1 MLKTYRSLALR
12 LQGSGPVTMDTE
24 TRSLE
29 VTCASENRV
38 RVFDYERW
46 EVIEE
51 ILLMSG
57 CTMPESRQIPL
68 LDTHERNSTASVIGS
83 CRNLQATPTQLVG
96 RAYFA
101 ADPGAESAWAKTRD
115 GHITDFSVGYSV
127 DAAIW
132 VQEGETAVIDGR
144 SFEGP
149 VRLVTAWSVK
159 ELSVCPIG
167 ADETAKARAEANN
180 QAREQRNPAPQSKET
195 VMDKRLRAFLESRGL
210 PKDAN
215 DDAAWAHLRS
225 LEAADQAA
233 GRDSAAAP
241 DVDQAVRIALIADRE
256 RHAEIVAMGTR
267 FDCVELVAG
276 LAVTGVSVDE
286 ARAKVLEHV
295 GSRKDQET
303 SPGFRV
309 SVGADEKDKF
319 RSAGQDAL
327 CLRAGITIATPAPGA
342 HDLMGHSLREMAR
355 HSLLLAGQNTGGNVM
370 EMVGRALTTSDF
382 PALLSNV
389 ANKSLLAG
397 YDQAGET
404 WAEWCATGS
413 VSDFKTHDLVSV
425 SETEDLDEITEGQP
439 YQYSKRKD
447 AKEQY
452 KIVTYGKLFAINR
465 QTIINDDLA
474 GLTDIPKAHGEAAAR
489 KVGDLPY
496 AVLTANSAMRDAVA
510 LFHAN
515 HGNLGTAGVVSET
528 TLAEAIKLM
537 KLQKDELGQ
546 RRLNIR
552 PEFFL
557 APVSIEG
564 AAEIFFSS
572 NQFAGS
578 AVDATR
584 SNPYAGG
591 RFKRVYEA
599 RLDDAS
605 ATAFYLA
612 GAKGK
617 TVTVFFL
624 NGQQA
629 PYMETRQGWNV
640 DGAEYKVRIDAG
652 AKAVDWKALL
662 KNAGA

>member
-1 MLKTYRSLALR
+1 MLKAYRSLSLR
-12 LQGSGPVTMDTE
+12 LQGAGPVTLDTE
-24 TRSLE
+24 SRSLE

-38 RVFDYERW
+38 RVFDWERW
-46 EVIEE
+46 ETIEE

-57 CTMPESRQIPL
+57 CTMPDNRQIPL
-68 LDTHERNSTASVIGS
+68 LDSHQRYSTASVIGS

-101 ADPGAESAWAKTRD
+101 DDPGAESAWAKTRD

-127 DAAIW
+127 DAATW
-132 VQEGETAVIDGR
+132 VPDGQTAVIDGR

-149 VRLVTAWSVK
+149 VRVVTSWSVK

-167 ADETAKARAEANN
+167 SDETAKARAEAHNH
-180 QAREQRNPAPQSKET
+180 QARGNPAPQSKENA
-195 VMDKRLRAFLESRGL
+195 MNEQLRAFLESRGL
-210 PKDAN
+210 SKDAN
-215 DDAAWAHLRS
+215 EERAWEFLRT
-225 LEAADQAA
+225 LEAPGQAA
-233 GRDSAAAP
+233 AAAP
-241 DVDQAVRIALIADRE
+241 DVDAAVRTAITAERE
-256 RHAEIVAMGTR
+256 RHAEITAMGAR
-267 FDCVELVAG
+267 FDCADIASQLSA
-276 LAVTGVSVDE
+276 TGATVDA

-295 GSRKDQET
+295 EAQRAKEPA
-303 SPGFRV
+303 PGFRV
-309 SVGADEKDKF
+309 SVGADEKEKF
-319 RSAGQDAL
+319 RAAGQDAL

-342 HDLMGHSLREMAR
+342 HELMGHSLREMAR
-355 HSLLLAGQNTGGNVM
+355 HSLMFAGQPTGGNVM
-370 EMVGRALTTSDF
+370 EMVGRAMTTSDF

-389 ANKSLLAG
+389 ANKALLAG
-397 YDQAGET
+397 YETAPET
-404 WAEWCATGS
+404 WQEWCGVGS
-413 VSDFKTHDLVSV
+413 VSDFKTHDLVSG
-425 SETEDLDEITEGQP
+425 SETEDLDEISESQP
-439 YQYSKRKD
+439 YGYGKRAD

-452 KIVTYGKLFAINR
+452 KIVTYGKLFAITR
-465 QTIINDDLA
+465 QTIINDDLSA
-474 GLTDIPKAHGEAAAR
+474 LTDTPKNHGEAAAR

-496 AVLTANSAMRDAVA
+496 AVLTANSAMRDSVA
-510 LFHAN
+510 LFHAS
-515 HGNLGTAGVVSET
+515 HGNLGTAGVVSEI

-537 KLQKDELGQ
+537 KLQKDLLGK

-552 PEFFL
+552 PEVFI

-584 SNPYAGG
+584 SNPYAGS
-591 RFKRVYEA
+591 RFKRVYDA
-599 RLDDAS
+599 RLDDSS

-612 GAKGK
+612 GPKGK

-629 PYMETRQGWNV
+629 PYMETRQGWGV
-640 DGAEYKVRIDAG
+640 DGVEYKVRIDAG

>member
-1 MLKTYRSLALR
+1 MLKAYRSLSLR
-12 LQGSGPVTMDTE
+12 LQGAGPVTLDTE
-24 TRSLE
+24 SRSLE

-38 RVFDYERW
+38 RVFDWERW
-46 EVIEE
+46 ETIEE

-57 CTMPESRQIPL
+57 CTMPDNRQIPL
-68 LDTHERNSTASVIGS
+68 LDSHQRYSTASVIGS

-101 ADPGAESAWAKTRD
+101 DDPGAESAWAKTRD

-127 DAAIW
+127 DAATW
-132 VQEGETAVIDGR
+132 VPDGQTAVIDGR

-149 VRLVTAWSVK
+149 VRVVTSWSVK

-167 ADETAKARAEANN
+167 ADETAKARAEAHNH
-180 QAREQRNPAPQSKET
+180 QARGNPAPQSKENA
-195 VMDKRLRAFLESRGL
+195 MNEQLRAFLESRGL
-210 PKDAN
+210 SKDAN
-215 DDAAWAHLRS
+215 EERAWEFLRTLDAPG
-225 LEAADQAA
+225 QAA
-233 GRDSAAAP
+233 AAAP
-241 DVDQAVRIALIADRE
+241 DVDAAVRTAITAERE
-256 RHAEIVAMGTR
+256 RHAEITAMGAR
-267 FDCVELVAG
+267 FDCADIASQLVA
-276 LAVTGVSVDE
+276 TGATVDA

-295 GSRKDQET
+295 EAQRAKDPA
-303 SPGFRV
+303 PGFRI
-309 SVGADEKDKF
+309 SVGADEKEKF
-319 RSAGQDAL
+319 RAAGQDAL

-342 HDLMGHSLREMAR
+342 HELMGHSLREMAR
-355 HSLLLAGQNTGGNVM
+355 HSLMLAGQPTGGNVM
-370 EMVGRALTTSDF
+370 EMVGRAMTTSDF

-389 ANKSLLAG
+389 ANKALLAG
-397 YDQAGET
+397 YETAPET
-404 WAEWCATGS
+404 WQEWCGVGS

-425 SETEDLDEITEGQP
+425 SETEDLDEISESQP
-439 YQYSKRKD
+439 YGYGKRAD

-452 KIVTYGKLFAINR
+452 KIVTYGKLFAITR
-465 QTIINDDLA
+465 QTIINDDLSA
-474 GLTDIPKAHGEAAAR
+474 LTDTPRNHGEAAAR

-496 AVLTANSAMRDAVA
+496 AVLTANSAMRDSVA
-510 LFHAN
+510 LFHAS
-515 HGNLGTAGVVSET
+515 HGNLGTAGVVSEI

-537 KLQKDELGQ
+537 KLQKDLLGK

-552 PEFFL
+552 PEFFI

-584 SNPYAGG
+584 SNPYAGS
-591 RFKRVYEA
+591 RFKRVYDA
-599 RLDDAS
+599 RLDDSS

-612 GAKGK
+612 GPKGK

-629 PYMETRQGWNV
+629 PYMETRQGWGV
-640 DGAEYKVRIDAG
+640 DGVEYKVRIDAG